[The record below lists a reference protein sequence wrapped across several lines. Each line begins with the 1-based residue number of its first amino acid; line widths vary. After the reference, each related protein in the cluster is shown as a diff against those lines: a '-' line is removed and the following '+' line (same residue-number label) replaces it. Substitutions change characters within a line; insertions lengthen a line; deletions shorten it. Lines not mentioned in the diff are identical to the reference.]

1 MDWNLI
7 TGLVYGFISGF
18 TGLLPVSAEGHQIL
32 FRELTG
38 IATPAV
44 GFRLA
49 SHIAMLTA
57 LLVLMRPQLM
67 RFRRERKLASV
78 PVRRGR
84 RQPDVLALKEDR
96 FWRTSLIP
104 ACLVTVGF
112 CFLRP
117 YVQSL
122 LVLAILIFCCGLLL
136 YFPQFY
142 RRGNKAAETVSGL
155 DGFLLGIGSGIAS
168 VPGLSGFAGGLFASS
183 LRGLDNRF
191 AVDNCLMT
199 LLAVLPVMIGYDL
212 YEIIFL
218 EGAML
223 SAGWLL
229 LYLTAAL
236 AAFGGGVLAV
246 KLVRFLSVR
255 VGFSGFAYY
264 CWGLS
269 IFTFALYLI
278 V

>member
-32 FRELTG
+32 FLELTG
-38 IATPAV
+38 ISAPAV

-49 SHIAMLTA
+49 SHIAIMVT
-57 LLVLMRPQLM
+57 LLVLFRPQLM

-78 PVRRGR
+78 PARRRR

-96 FWRTSLIP
+96 FWRTSLVP
-104 ACLVTVGF
+104 ACLVAIGF
-112 CFLRP
+112 CFLKP

-122 LVLAILIFCCGLLL
+122 LVLAILIFGCGLLL
-136 YFPQFY
+136 YLPQFY
-142 RRGNKAAETVSGL
+142 RRGNKATETVSGL
-155 DGFLLGIGSGIAS
+155 DGFLLGIGSGIAT
-168 VPGLSGFAGGLFASS
+168 VPGLSGFAGGLFTGS
-183 LRGLDNRF
+183 LRGLDSRF
-191 AVDNCLMT
+191 AADNCLMT
-199 LLAVLPVMIGYDL
+199 LLAVIPVLIGFDL
-212 YEIIFL
+212 YEIIFQG
-218 EGAML
+218 GAMF
-223 SAGWLL
+223 SAGWII
-229 LYLTAAL
+229 LYLVAA
-236 AAFGGGVLAV
+236 ASAFGGGFLAV
-246 KLVRFLSVR
+246 KLVRFLAVR

>member
-18 TGLLPVSAEGHQIL
+18 TGLLPVSAEAHQIL
-32 FRELTG
+32 FLKLTG
-38 IATPAV
+38 ITAPSA

-49 SHIAMLTA
+49 SHIALLAA
-57 LLVLMRPQLM
+57 LLVLFRPQLM
-67 RFRRERKLASV
+67 RFRRERKLAAV
-78 PVRRGR
+78 PARRRR
-84 RQPDVLALKEDR
+84 RQPDVLALNEDR
-96 FWRTSLIP
+96 FWRTGLIP

-117 YVQSL
+117 YVQGL
-122 LVLAILIFCCGLLL
+122 LMLAILIFACGMLL
-136 YFPQFY
+136 YLPQFY

-155 DGFLLGIGSGIAS
+155 DGLLLGIGSGIAS

-183 LRGLDNRF
+183 LRGMDSRF
-191 AVDNCLMT
+191 AADNCLMM
-199 LLAVLPVMIGYDL
+199 LLAVIPVLIGFDL
-212 YEIIFL
+212 YEIIFRD
-218 EGAML
+218 GAML
-223 SAGWLL
+223 SAGWII
-229 LYLTAAL
+229 LYILAA
-236 AAFGGGVLAV
+236 ASAFGGSCLAV
-246 KLVRFLSVR
+246 KFVRFLAVR

>member
-49 SHIAMLTA
+49 SHIAMLTV

-78 PVRRGR
+78 PVRHRR

-96 FWRTSLIP
+96 FWRSSLIP

-112 CFLRP
+112 
-117 YVQSL
+117 
-122 LVLAILIFCCGLLL
+122 
-136 YFPQFY
+136 
-142 RRGNKAAETVSGL
+142 
-155 DGFLLGIGSGIAS
+155 
-168 VPGLSGFAGGLFASS
+168 
-183 LRGLDNRF
+183 
-191 AVDNCLMT
+191 
-199 LLAVLPVMIGYDL
+199 
-212 YEIIFL
+212 
-218 EGAML
+218 
-223 SAGWLL
+223 
-229 LYLTAAL
+229 
-236 AAFGGGVLAV
+236 
-246 KLVRFLSVR
+246 
-255 VGFSGFAYY
+255 
-264 CWGLS
+264 
-269 IFTFALYLI
+269 
-278 V
+278 